1 MNGGGGQSQETQYRV
16 RLYNDS
22 ATAQSGLK
30 ARVFLNLS
38 EITAAGL
45 APQNV
50 VSAKYWDQCNAVQ
63 IGPVTAWD
71 TARSLYYV
79 DLNWQRYSFA
89 KNSFCEVQFSLHLN
103 NWQNV
108 WNGANDPS
116 AQGLSASVYLTTPN
130 LPAYRNGVKVYGIE
144 P

>member
-38 EITAAGL
+38 EIAAAGL
-45 APQNV
+45 TPQNV
-50 VSAKYWDQCNAVQ
+50 VSVKYWDQCNAVQ

-79 DLNWQRYSFA
+79 DLNWRGYSFA
-89 KNSFCEVQFSLHLN
+89 KGSFCEVQFSLHLD
-103 NWQNV
+103 NWQNF

-116 AQGLSASVYLTTPN
+116 AQGLGASTYLTTPN
-130 LPAYRNGVKVYGIE
+130 LPVYRNGVKVSGIE